1 MTTTMRAASLVLTE
15 EQEQLRRSAREFAKT
30 QFDIGQLRS
39 YRDEVDPLCYS
50 RSHWRQMAEL
60 GWTGILFPEE
70 YGGLG
75 LGHADLGVVLE
86 ELGRR
91 LLPQPLLSTVLLA
104 GNAILRAGSD
114 AQKQAVLPAIC
125 AGEQVL
131 TFAFQEQGRFAPWHI
146 ATRATRH
153 GSGFRL
159 AGDKCF
165 ALDANGADQL
175 LVLARTAGSTGE
187 RDGLTL
193 FLLDPHTPGITSE
206 RTQLLDVRN
215 AARVRFTAVE
225 VAASQVVGEVDG
237 AATILDPVFD
247 DAAVGLSAELLGV
260 LSEAF
265 DRTLAYLKIRRQF
278 GVLIGSF
285 QALKHRAADMF
296 CARELAASVTLAA
309 QRALDAGRA
318 DAPALASAAKARV
331 SDAANLIG
339 RESIQMFGGIGMTD
353 DEEIGLFMKRA
364 RAAETTLGDS
374 AYHRDRFATLNG
386 F

>member
-1 MTTTMRAASLVLTE
+1 MTTANSSSTLVLTE
-15 EQEQLRRSAREFAKT
+15 EQEQLRHSAREFAKT
-30 QFDIGQLRS
+30 FDIGQLRV
-39 YRDEVDPLCYS
+39 YRDQADPLGYS
-50 RSHWRQMAEL
+50 RAHWRQMAEL

-75 LGHADLGVVLE
+75 LGHAELGVVLE

-104 GNAILRAGSD
+104 GNAIRRGGSA
-114 AQKQAVLPAIC
+114 AQKEAVLPAIC
-125 AGEQVL
+125 AGELVL
-131 TFAFQEQGRFAPWHI
+131 TFAFQEQGRFAPWQI

-153 GSGFRL
+153 GSGWRL

-175 LVLARTAGSTGE
+175 LVLARTAGGAGE
-187 RDGLTL
+187 RAGLTL
-193 FLLDPHTPGITSE
+193 FLLDANTPGIAIE
-206 RTQLLDVRN
+206 PTQLLDARN
-215 AARVRFTAVE
+215 AARVRLADVE
-225 VAASQVVGEVDG
+225 VAPGQIVGAVDG
-237 AATILDPVFD
+237 AADIVERVFD

-278 GVLIGSF
+278 GVPIGSF

-296 CARELAASVTLAA
+296 CARELGLSVTLAA
-309 QRALDAGRA
+309 QRALDAGRP

-339 RESIQMFGGIGMTD
+339 REAIQMFGGIGMTD
-353 DEEIGLFMKRA
+353 DEDIGLFMKRA

-374 AYHRDRFATLNG
+374 AYHRNRFATLNG